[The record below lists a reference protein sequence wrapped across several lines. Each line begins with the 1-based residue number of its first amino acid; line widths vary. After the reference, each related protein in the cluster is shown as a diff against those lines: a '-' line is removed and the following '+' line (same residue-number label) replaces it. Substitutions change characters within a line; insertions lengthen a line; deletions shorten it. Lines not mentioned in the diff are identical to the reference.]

1 MFPKSKSKTNSIIFT
16 VMPIYANY
24 ANSNYLYTLIMVFK
38 RISDNFAH
46 FSMNLYNIM
55 YENGFGEKQ
64 ILNFV
69 KLVNHIYD
77 FNEYDKS
84 ISKDTKQ
91 LEIQKYKK
99 IKELDNVDKEIISAK
114 QMLDNLNLEVKVT
127 CPMKYFWCSILF

>member
-1 MFPKSKSKTNSIIFT
+1 
-16 VMPIYANY
+16 
-24 ANSNYLYTLIMVFK
+24 
-38 RISDNFAH
+38 
-46 FSMNLYNIM
+46 MNLYNIM

-91 LEIQKYKK
+91 LEIQKYEK

>member
-1 MFPKSKSKTNSIIFT
+1 MFPKSKTKTNSIIFT

-24 ANSNYLYTLIMVFK
+24 ANSNYLYTLIMVFR
-38 RISDNFAH
+38 RIRDNFAP
-46 FSMNLYNIM
+46 FFMNLYNII

-91 LEIQKYKK
+91 LEIQKYENKR
-99 IKELDNVDKEIISAK
+99 IR
-114 QMLDNLNLEVKVT
+114 
-127 CPMKYFWCSILF
+127 